1 MGPRPRGRGIVRGIT
16 ATGGQF
22 MLQWGRDRAVAEL
35 HRDSPGLPVWNE
47 ASMGPRPRGRGIT
60 SIGCDAS
67 SGIESLQWGRDRA
80 VAELHNER
88 AYYYRMS
95 ELQWGR
101 DRAVAEL
108 CAMR

>member
-1 MGPRPRGRGIVRGIT
+1 
-16 ATGGQF
+16 
-22 MLQWGRDRAVAEL
+22 
-35 HRDSPGLPVWNE
+35 
-47 ASMGPRPRGRGIT
+47 MGPRPRGRGIT